1 MYIIM
6 KSTSGYADAC
16 TVHTCTC
23 TVYLLKKIHVNVHV
37 NQLAL
42 QVHAWP
48 PYTHNYDKN
57 YYNT

>member
-1 MYIIM
+1 M

-42 QVHAWP
+42 QVHAWA